1 MNNVYCYDK
10 YYWLFTFS
18 EGHAEEHHIEEH
30 QIEGQNI
37 EHIEADREYSEGG
50 KLYTG
55 CKNFYVDNMCLT
67 VIEIAKAEILKSNQF
82 IFQKEVWK

>member
-37 EHIEADREYSEGG
+37 EQHIEADREYITSEGG

-55 CKNFYVDNMCLT
+55 CKNFMLT
-67 VIEIAKAEILKSNQF
+67 TCVSLL
-82 IFQKEVWK
+82 